1 MSERGRL
8 VAGRYRLGD
17 RLGSGAMGVVWQAH
31 DERLH
36 RTIAVKQ
43 LLLQPGL
50 SPTQSEQARQRAL
63 REGRIAA
70 RLQHG
75 SAVTVHDVVTDDGD
89 PWLIMEYL
97 PSVSLASAIAERGT
111 LPPLEVA
118 GIGAQAAAAL
128 AAAHA
133 AGIVHRDI
141 KPGNVLL
148 GDDGIAKIT
157 DFGISRANGD
167 VTVTAT
173 GVLSGTPA
181 YLAPELAKGEQ
192 PSSASDVFSLGSTL
206 YTAVEGDPPFG
217 RDDNPLAL
225 LHAVAAGRPRP
236 PQQAGA
242 LTAVLMSMLR
252 TEPTERPTMAKVKE
266 ALAAVAAER
275 RVPAA
280 LLNVPAPGGSG
291 ETTKP
296 SAPPVTRPG
305 REPEAQAPHAPVAP
319 GSGVPARSGP
329 SIPPGSRVSVP
340 PGVQPARTKP
350 EPTRQEEL
358 RRLAAPD
365 TSDRRPR
372 TSALAGPRGATG
384 RLAPAWDLRRV
395 LLTAL
400 AIVVAAALGIAVASL
415 FL

>member
-1 MSERGRL
+1 MSEPGRL
-8 VAGRYRLGD
+8 VAGRYRLGE
-17 RLGSGAMGVVWQAH
+17 RLGSGAMGVVWQAQ

-50 SPTQSEQARQRAL
+50 SRTQAEQARQRAL

-70 RLQHG
+70 RLQHA

-97 PSVSLASAIAERGT
+97 PSVSLASALAKRGS

-118 GIGAQAAAAL
+118 GIGAQVGAAL

-141 KPGNVLL
+141 KPGNILL
-148 GDDGIAKIT
+148 GDDGIVKIT
-157 DFGISRANGD
+157 DFGISRAIGD

-173 GVLSGTPA
+173 GVLAGTPA

-192 PSSASDVFSLGSTL
+192 PSPASDVFSLGSTL

-225 LHAVAAGRPRP
+225 LHAVAAGRVRP
-236 PQQAGA
+236 PQQASA

-252 TEPTERPTMAKVKE
+252 TEPAERPTMAKTKE
-266 ALAAVAAER
+266 ALVAVAAGR

-280 LLNVPAPGGSG
+280 LLNVPTPGGSG
-291 ETTKP
+291 ATTKP
-296 SAPPVTRPG
+296 SRPPVTRPG
-305 REPEAQAPHAPVAP
+305 RERKASALQDSEPV
-319 GSGVPARSGP
+319 
-329 SIPPGSRVSVP
+329 SRGSVP
-340 PGVQPARTKP
+340 PVGVRTARP
-350 EPTRQEEL
+350 EREPTRQE
-358 RRLAAPD
+358 RLPHHGD
-365 TSDRRPR
+365 TGKPSRS
-372 TSALAGPRGATG
+372 TTAALAGTPGAAE
-384 RLAPAWDLRRV
+384 RAAPAWDLRRV
-395 LLTAL
+395 LLTVL
-400 AIVVAAALGIAVASL
+400 AIVAAAALGIAVASL